1 MKCKFV
7 EELTKIYQSN
17 LDTDVIK
24 LACLEIMGNK
34 KSGLREG
41 QDGLWFLGWQSTAG
55 GALPCGIVEMLISSG
70 RNLRAHHRSW
80 C

>member
-41 QDGLWFLGWQSTAG
+41 QDGLWFLGWQSDCDWRFA
-55 GALPCGIVEMLISSG
+55 VW
-70 RNLRAHHRSW
+70 HRRDAYFFRSKPTRTPS
-80 C
+80 

>member
-24 LACLEIMGNK
+24 LACLEIRGKK
-34 KSGLREG
+34 KSGLRV
-41 QDGLWFLGWQSTAG
+41 
-55 GALPCGIVEMLISSG
+55 GASRIMVFGVARHRWG
-70 RNLRAHHRSW
+70 RFAVWHRRDAYFFRSKPTRTPS
-80 C
+80 